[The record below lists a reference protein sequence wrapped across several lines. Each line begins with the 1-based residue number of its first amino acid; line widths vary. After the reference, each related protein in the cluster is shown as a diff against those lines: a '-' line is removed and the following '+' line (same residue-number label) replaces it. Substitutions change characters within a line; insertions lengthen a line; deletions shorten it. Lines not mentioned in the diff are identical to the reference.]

1 MWGRPPH
8 FLLPVTNH
16 ATVYRP
22 VNDELER
29 FVTTE
34 LAQLGF
40 ELVELRRRG
49 SKSRP
54 VLDLR
59 VEREDGARV
68 SVDDCA
74 RVSRAVEAR
83 LEDGKFVSERYVLE
97 VSSPGIERPLRHP
110 RDWQRAVGQSAV
122 VTAQVLPGGKAE
134 VTIVGLAGDS
144 GAEVAVVRDGRGAE
158 HQLPLADVTQAR
170 LAFHWNSGKE

>member
-8 FLLPVTNH
+8 FLLPVTTP
-16 ATVYRP
+16 AA

-29 FVTTE
+29 VVTTE
-34 LAQLGF
+34 LAPLGF

-59 VEREDGARV
+59 VERADGARV

-83 LEDGKFVSERYVLE
+83 LEEAQLVGERYVLE
-97 VSSPGIERPLRHP
+97 VSSPGIERPLRHA
-110 RDWQRAVGQSAV
+110 RDWDRAAGQPAV
-122 VTAQVLPGGKAE
+122 VTAQALPGGKAE
-134 VTIVGLAGDS
+134 VTVVGLEGEP
-144 GAEVAVVRDGRGAE
+144 GAEVAVVRDAKGAE
-158 HQLPLADVTQAR
+158 HRLPLESVTQAR
-170 LAFHWNSGKE
+170 LAFHWKSGKE

>member
-8 FLLPVTNH
+8 FLLPVKLQD
-16 ATVYRP
+16 A

-29 FVTTE
+29 VVTTE
-34 LAQLGF
+34 LTALGF

-59 VEREDGARV
+59 VERSDGARV
-68 SVDDCA
+68 GVDDCA
-74 RVSRAVEAR
+74 RVSRALEAR
-83 LEDGKFVSERYVLE
+83 FEAVGLVGERYVLE
-97 VSSPGIERPLRHP
+97 VSSPGIERPLRQA
-110 RDWQRAVGQSAV
+110 RDWVRASGQPAV
-122 VTAQVLPGGKAE
+122 VTAQALPGGKAE
-134 VTIVGLAGDS
+134 VTVLGVEGEP
-144 GAEVAVVRDGRGAE
+144 GAETAVLRDAKGVEHHIALAE
-158 HQLPLADVTQAR
+158 VTQAR